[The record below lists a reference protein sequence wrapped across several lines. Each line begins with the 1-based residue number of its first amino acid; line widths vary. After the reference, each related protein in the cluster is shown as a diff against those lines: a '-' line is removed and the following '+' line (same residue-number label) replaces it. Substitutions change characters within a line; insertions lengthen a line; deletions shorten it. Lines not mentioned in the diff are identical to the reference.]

1 MNSILISTVFFCLIS
16 LAGVAVYIVLYG
28 SHRVFQER
36 FSEMTIKLKL
46 AEGDELLVS
55 DRESEGVARSLFQ
68 WALQRMPAPK
78 ASPSTEKISRLLVRA
93 GFLRSATART
103 FQLIRL
109 IVFIALGI
117 IGLVV
122 AVTLGFAMGR
132 SILVVLGSLALGYFA
147 PLYYLRRRAGKRQK
161 EISRQLSDVLDLLVV
176 CVEAGM
182 GLFEAIKIVGDE
194 TERYGQAI
202 GTELA
207 QVSVEVAAG
216 TSLGQALRNLAERT
230 AVEDIKPLAATLIQS
245 EQLGSQI
252 GPALRSSSDALRI
265 KRRFRAEE
273 AAQKSTIKILFPLVL
288 FILPAMLIVLLAP
301 AMIQA
306 MRTLSARLISPGLDR
321 DARGQYR
328 S

>member
-1 MNSILISTVFFCLIS
+1 M
-16 LAGVAVYIVLYG
+16 
-28 SHRVFQER
+28 
-36 FSEMTIKLKL
+36 
-46 AEGDELLVS
+46 
-55 DRESEGVARSLFQ
+55 
-68 WALQRMPAPK
+68 
-78 ASPSTEKISRLLVRA
+78 
-93 GFLRSATART
+93 
-103 FQLIRL
+103 
-109 IVFIALGI
+109 
-117 IGLVV
+117 
-122 AVTLGFAMGR
+122 TLGFAMGR

>member
-1 MNSILISTVFFCLIS
+1 MSPLLISTAIFAL
-16 LAGVAVYIVLYG
+16 LGAAGMAVYVALYG

-36 FSEMTIKLKL
+36 FSEMAIKLKL
-46 AEGDELLVS
+46 SEGEGLFANDHEQT
-55 DRESEGVARSLFQ
+55 GVARALFQ
-68 WALQRMPAPK
+68 WALHRMPAPK
-78 ASPSTEKISRLLVRA
+78 ASSSMTKVTGTLVRA
-93 GFLRSATART
+93 GFLRSGALRT
-103 FQLIRL
+103 FQLIR
-109 IVFIALGI
+109 FIALAFTGFAGLI
-117 IGLVV
+117 VATMLGMAGNRIFLVV
-122 AVTLGFAMGR
+122 IGA
-132 SILVVLGSLALGYFA
+132 LAAGYFA
-147 PLYYLRRRAGKRQK
+147 PLYYLRRRANRRQK

-176 CVEAGM
+176 CVEAGL

-207 QVSVEVAAG
+207 LVSVEVAAG
-216 TSLGQALRNLAERT
+216 GSLGQALRNLAERT

-252 GPALRSSSDALRI
+252 GPALRSSSDSLRT

-273 AAQKSTIKILFPLVL
+273 AAQKGTIKILFPLVL

-306 MRTLSARLISPGLDR
+306 MRTLNP
-321 DARGQYR
+321 Q
-328 S
+328 